1 MRKLQ
6 VKLNPACRCRT
17 EGTITE
23 HGASSDMLIGII
35 CQNFPPASFE
45 GGISHYSLRLA
56 EALVEQGHRVV
67 AITSTEFTLS
77 SAWGERIPGLAIKP
91 VKGPW
96 NRKSVREIRRI
107 AHADQLDAL
116 ILQYSPASFKSSF
129 RLTWALSRF
138 PCQKVTAFHTLWGG
152 GLDRAVGLS
161 LLMGSDKII
170 ATNSEIMTLLERHL
184 SFFLCKTYWI
194 PIGSNIQPLPR
205 KAAKANA
212 HEDPLF
218 SYFGMLYQGK
228 GLSLI
233 LDVLKGLK
241 NQGVHFRFKF
251 IGGGMPGAEGLEK
264 DLQREILTK
273 GLQDRVEHLG
283 LIAAEEASFWIQAS
297 RFVFLPYDSGLSDR
311 RGSFMAAIAHGKA
324 VVTTPPAV
332 DMAFLKNGV
341 NVVWPEKTSVEDFLL
356 ILQRLLHD
364 DGLVAKLEKGAREL
378 SQQFRWEKIAGDHEL
393 VLHQR
398 SSTSRCA
405 I

>member
-23 HGASSDMLIGII
+23 HGASRDMLIGII
-35 CQNFPPASFE
+35 CPNFPPASFE

-77 SAWGERIPGLAIKP
+77 SAWGERTPGLAIKP

-96 NRKSVREIRRI
+96 NRKSVRDIRRI
-107 AHADQLDAL
+107 AMADPYDAL
-116 ILQYSPASFKSSF
+116 VLQYSPASFKWSF
-129 RLTWALSRF
+129 RLAWCIAAF
-138 PCQKVTAFHTLWGG
+138 PCQKITAFHTLWGG
-152 GLDRAVGLS
+152 GLDRLLG
-161 LLMGSDKII
+161 LLMLLGCRKII
-170 ATNSEIMTLLERHL
+170 ATNSEVMVLLERHL
-184 SFFLCKTYWI
+184 PLFLCKTYWI
-194 PIGSNIQPLPR
+194 PIGSNIQPT
-205 KAAKANA
+205 AARTAA
-212 HEDPLF
+212 THGSEGPIF
-218 SYFGMLYQGK
+218 CYFGMVYPGK

-341 NVVWPEKTSVEDFLL
+341 NVVWPEKTSVEDYLP

-378 SQQFRWEKIAGDHEL
+378 SQQFRWQKIAGDHEL